1 MGTPRAVAA
10 ALAALLV
17 AAPVLAHPG
26 GGTAATP
33 PPPPTD
39 ADKKHAGDLV
49 RSAIAKSQAGD
60 HGDAIE
66 LYLEA
71 YAVVPMTLLL
81 SNVGAEY
88 QQDRKLALA
97 LKYFCM
103 YLDKD
108 PDGSLATY
116 ATAQAKAVQA
126 ELGMPLSADGRACV
140 APDPVAVVPAV
151 VEEAPPVLPP
161 PAPVA
166 PGPTPGHQMRV
177 AGLALGGAGLVSLGV
192 GAVFGLKA
200 KSISDDISDHC
211 AGQSPCPEWP
221 ADIKD
226 REAAGQRDEN
236 IQVVTLILGGALV
249 AAGVGVYVA
258 GRAKGARATE
268 SSAAVALTPS
278 ARPGSVGLTLVG
290 RF

>member
-17 AAPVLAHPG
+17 TAPVLARPG
-26 GGTAATP
+26 RGTAVT

-103 YLDKD
+103 YLDKE
-108 PDGSLATY
+108 PAGSLATY
-116 ATAQAKAVQA
+116 AAAQANVVQVQ
-126 ELGMPLSADGRACV
+126 LGMPLSADGRACV
-140 APDPVAVVPAV
+140 AADPVAVVPAV

-161 PAPVA
+161 PVPIVA
-166 PGPTPGHQMRV
+166 GPTPGHQMRV

-192 GAVFGLKA
+192 GAGFGLKA

-236 IQVVTLILGGALV
+236 IQVVTMILGGALV
-249 AAGVGVYVA
+249 AAGVGLYVA

-268 SSAAVALTPS
+268 SRPVVTLTPS